1 MAAQSYTLR
10 RFQVPSSL
18 VGTGNYLANKL
29 TQFFSLN
36 PTLSVVSLTCNW
48 REGRSRS
55 DTLYF
60 NLLYRGGGSQGRM
73 WASQFA
79 ANATQTCED
88 LAQRFFDYNQT
99 YVPVQTVLLSR
110 PDTMPRN
117 RILLVI
123 YATQNNVQVPC
134 LLNAPIGIP
143 AADVAEAAYGTFYD
157 NQSVTR
163 PGLPALNLGNATWP
177 NGGANLLVRA
187 LGSNPD
193 LCAWGGIA
201 PCCYDGIP
209 LTPPTPAEPDLY
221 CEQCIDP
228 NEVTITYTTITTTTE
243 STTTT
248 TMSTTTTTTSTTS
261 TTSTTTTTTTTTTSS
276 TTSTAFPTPCI
287 DCGGSL
293 GTHNQAASTS
303 NSASGEQCVNS
314 GTCTPYS
321 YDTFPDGPA
330 GDGCVWRWSCGDA
343 IGGLGI
349 VSLFWYPSMASW
361 AATAFSQTGT
371 ALFPTGT
378 PPPTNRVRCEGGRL
392 IGEATLAPA
401 TDCSGTLVVTFG
413 P

>member
-1 MAAQSYTLR
+1 MSAQSYTLR

-134 LLNAPIGIP
+134 LLNAPLGMP

-157 NQSVTR
+157 DQNVTR

-248 TMSTTTTTTSTTS
+248 TLSTTTTTTSTT
-261 TTSTTTTTTTTTTSS
+261 TTTTTSTTTTTTSS
-276 TTSTAFPTPCI
+276 TTTTAVPPCTNCNVSQPVFTPVVT
-287 DCGGSL
+287 GS
-293 GTHNQAASTS
+293 
-303 NSASGEQCVNS
+303 C
-314 GTCTPYS
+314 
-321 YDTFPDGPA
+321 
-330 GDGCVWRWSCGDA
+330 
-343 IGGLGI
+343 
-349 VSLFWYPSMASW
+349 
-361 AATAFSQTGT
+361 TAFSEISTTSDFTIIESSCVWLWRNASFESGFVYAVRVVYNGTSWFVEFTGPGGGSCGGLT
-371 ALFPTGT
+371 TNAPLSCDPDTHHIVGT
-378 PPPTNRVRCEGGRL
+378 VVINVLGGSC
-392 IGEATLAPA
+392 G
-401 TDCSGTLVVTFG
+401 CSGSPFTITITFG